1 MKTKKEIE
9 AVYKNTGKI
18 IEQLKQRRKTKMRQ
32 DLINSYGHIE
42 SVLEW
47 VLEK

>member
-1 MKTKKEIE
+1 MKSKKEIE
-9 AVYKNTGKI
+9 AVYKNADKV

-32 DLINSYGHIE
+32 ELLDSYGHIA